1 MQVLRQHQN
10 RFTSFLPFYLNK
22 THFDDI
28 SVAAA
33 AKVCSWPLYSLQFC
47 NLKGTHHFINHTI
60 RWKYESFFICALH
73 LHYWKVFFRINI
85 GTQNSL
91 LCTIH
96 RPHPN
101 YKYEMCIYFRM
112 GPCRC
117 NFWVTQCIS
126 SYFTTIFWPKIVLEN
141 VSFECSFMCPL
152 LFQFFG
158 TSET

>member
-1 MQVLRQHQN
+1 MSHSSNVTNNCILFQFYDIFKLCTMQVLRQHQN

-117 NFWVTQCIS
+117 NFWVT
-126 SYFTTIFWPKIVLEN
+126 
-141 VSFECSFMCPL
+141 
-152 LFQFFG
+152 
-158 TSET
+158 